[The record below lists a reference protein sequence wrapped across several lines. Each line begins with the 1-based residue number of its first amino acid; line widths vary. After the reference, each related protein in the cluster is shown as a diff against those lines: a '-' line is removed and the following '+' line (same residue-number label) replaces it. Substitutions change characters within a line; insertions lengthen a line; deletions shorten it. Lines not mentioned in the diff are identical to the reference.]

1 MNAQHNAEAE
11 VKYLQ
16 RKLDNLQIIYNGYM
30 EEKKAWEENMDFFS
44 HPVSL
49 QHVELTDCIFEN
61 LNDTATLSELSDKV
75 CQTSFSKSIVR
86 FPAFAVAFGDG
97 HPQ

>member
-16 RKLDNLQIIYNGYM
+16 RKLNNLQIIYNGYM
-30 EEKKAWEENMDFFS
+30 EEKKAWEENLDFFS

-49 QHVELTDCIFEN
+49 QHVEMTDCIFEN

-75 CQTSFSKSIVR
+75 CQRSFSDSIVWL
-86 FPAFAVAFGDG
+86 PAFSVAFCDG
-97 HPQ
+97 YPQ